1 MQSQDWVLVV
11 GLLVALCV
19 LLAVWIVFGKEP

>member
-1 MQSQDWVLVV
+1 MASQDWVLLV

-19 LLAVWIVFGKEP
+19 LLAVWMLFGKEP